1 MAVASSSSFG
11 ITNYSRLRDTAR
23 RYLVEMTLKNTVYT
37 PISTEY
43 VGSMLPN
50 SSNPDGLSEIPLVIS
65 SLNDWEKEL
74 ISYYIV
80 GVSMISVCCIGLVG
94 NFLSLIVL
102 TRRAIGA
109 STTNTYLISL
119 AIADM
124 FVLIATIL
132 TAVKDSRKPVAG
144 RMSWLVWQD
153 APIVPRAY
161 PFCHATAI
169 LFQVTSVW
177 LTVAFAADRYLMIC
191 HPFWAKRWCTLKLAK
206 IIIILIYLF
215 SVIYGIPRY
224 FEYKVFEMYLPL
236 NPTLLEFQYGDLTP
250 SSLSVQ
256 NLSTFTSVISDNGM
270 IGDGFTSDSMTSI
283 SIVWYQ
289 LTSFG
294 ESAQFRKA
302 YHLWSWVLLVVGI
315 PFTLIAI
322 MNTFLIL
329 EVRKSSRKCV
339 DQTKRSEYRR
349 QDTNIMLIGVI
360 IIFFIC
366 QLPAAVSHIAWG
378 LITIESSKKMSW
390 FLLNEIGNLLIIVN
404 SAINLLPYYIFS
416 RRFRRHFVRT
426 FWPYRCVRDNGLH
439 CIYIPEWATRSLNN
453 NDDEDSELAGTATQ
467 YGYNPR
473 TNLRNYSNYRLSIY
487 RNNSSSSRSRPSL
500 PSNIRASCE
509 SQKLFS
515 HIFRPIFHMRRKRTK
530 ASSISSELKPIPVD
544 KGLLSKKVLLN
555 DCKIIDDIKSNSHN
569 LLGDI
574 TCSNNTNNKN
584 LKSSSSYTLPY
595 RGSNSSHSSV
605 SFLVLTDNNLN
616 DKHLKLIQKKK
627 SISDFRFDK
636 TRQCDHKID
645 MDYEIKSK
653 TCTTNINSNNTNN
666 TNVDKNKNIPI
677 KSSYNNNN
685 NNNNLKKSSLIYLQS
700 LEEMSSN
707 PDIENL

>member
-1 MAVASSSSFG
+1 M
-11 ITNYSRLRDTAR
+11 
-23 RYLVEMTLKNTVYT
+23 
-37 PISTEY
+37 
-43 VGSMLPN
+43 
-50 SSNPDGLSEIPLVIS
+50 
-65 SLNDWEKEL
+65 
-74 ISYYIV
+74 
-80 GVSMISVCCIGLVG
+80 
-94 NFLSLIVL
+94 
-102 TRRAIGA
+102 
-109 STTNTYLISL
+109 
-119 AIADM
+119 
-124 FVLIATIL
+124 
-132 TAVKDSRKPVAG
+132 
-144 RMSWLVWQD
+144 
-153 APIVPRAY
+153 
-161 PFCHATAI
+161 
-169 LFQVTSVW
+169 VTSVW

-191 HPFWAKRWCTLKLAK
+191 HPFWAKRCL
-206 IIIILIYLF
+206 
-215 SVIYGIPRY
+215 IYGIPRY

-236 NPTLLEFQYGDLTP
+236 NPTLLEFQYGDLIN
-250 SSLSVQ
+250 SDLSVQ
-256 NLSTFTSVISDNGM
+256 NLSTFTSVNSDNGM
-270 IGDGFTSDSMTSI
+270 VGNGITSDSMTSI

-294 ESAQFRKA
+294 ESVQFRKA

-416 RRFRRHFVRT
+416 RRFRRHFIRT

-453 NDDEDSELAGTATQ
+453 NDDGEESELAGTATQ

-473 TNLRNYSNYRLSIY
+473 MNLRNHSNYRLSIY

-500 PSNIRASCE
+500 PSNNRASCE

-515 HIFRPIFHMRRKRTK
+515 HIFRPIFHMRQKRTK
-530 ASSISSELKPIPVD
+530 ALSISSELKPIPVD
-544 KGLLSKKVLLN
+544 KGLLSKRILLD

-569 LLGDI
+569 LLKDI
-574 TCSNNTNNKN
+574 TCSNNINNRN

-595 RGSNSSHSSV
+595 RGSNSSHCSV
-605 SFLVLTDNNLN
+605 
-616 DKHLKLIQKKK
+616 
-627 SISDFRFDK
+627 
-636 TRQCDHKID
+636 
-645 MDYEIKSK
+645 Y
-653 TCTTNINSNNTNN
+653 
-666 TNVDKNKNIPI
+666 
-677 KSSYNNNN
+677 
-685 NNNNLKKSSLIYLQS
+685 
-700 LEEMSSN
+700 
-707 PDIENL
+707 

>member
-1 MAVASSSSFG
+1 MIPKSTISPTNSSEYFG
-11 ITNYSRLRDTAR
+11 SI
-23 RYLVEMTLKNTVYT
+23 
-37 PISTEY
+37 
-43 VGSMLPN
+43 LPN
-50 SSNPDGLSEIPLVIS
+50 SSNLDGLSEIPLVIS
-65 SLNDWEKEL
+65 SLDGDKEL

-119 AIADM
+119 AIADIL
-124 FVLIATIL
+124 VLIATIL
-132 TAVKDSRKPVAG
+132 TAIKDSRKPVAG

-191 HPFWAKRWCTLKLAK
+191 HPFWAKRWCTMKLAK
-206 IIIILIYLF
+206 IIILLIYVF
-215 SVIYGIPRY
+215 SLIYGIPRY

-236 NPTLLEFQYGDLTP
+236 NPTLLEFQYGDLTN
-250 SSLSVQ
+250 SDLSVQ
-256 NLSTFTSVISDNGM
+256 NLSTFTSVISDKGMVGNG
-270 IGDGFTSDSMTSI
+270 ITSDSMTSI

-294 ESAQFRKA
+294 ESVQFRKA

-416 RRFRRHFVRT
+416 RRFRRHFIRT

-453 NDDEDSELAGTATQ
+453 NDDGEESELAGTATQ

-473 TNLRNYSNYRLSIY
+473 MNLRNHSNYRLSIY

-500 PSNIRASCE
+500 PSNNRASCE

-515 HIFRPIFHMRRKRTK
+515 HIFRPIFHMRQKQTK
-530 ASSISSELKPIPVD
+530 ALSISSELKPMPVD
-544 KGLLSKKVLLN
+544 KGLLSKRILLD

-569 LLGDI
+569 LLKDI
-574 TCSNNTNNKN
+574 TCSNNINSRN

-595 RGSNSSHSSV
+595 RGSNSSHCSV
-605 SFLVLTDNNLN
+605 SFLVLTDKNLN
-616 DKHLKLIQKKK
+616 AKHLKSIRKKK

-645 MDYEIKSK
+645 TDYETKSK
-653 TCTTNINSNNTNN
+653 TCTTIINSSNINN
-666 TNVDKNKNIPI
+666 TNVDKDKNLSIN
-677 KSSYNNNN
+677 SSYNH
-685 NNNNLKKSSLIYLQS
+685 NNNNLKKSTLIYLQS
-700 LEEMSSN
+700 LEEISSN
-707 PDIENL
+707 PDIESS

>member
-1 MAVASSSSFG
+1 MIPKSTVSSTNSS
-11 ITNYSRLRDTAR
+11 
-23 RYLVEMTLKNTVYT
+23 
-37 PISTEY
+37 EY
-43 VGSMLPN
+43 VGSILPN
-50 SSNPDGLSEIPLVIS
+50 SSYLDGLSEIPLVIS
-65 SLNDWEKEL
+65 SLNDGDKEL

-132 TAVKDSRKPVAG
+132 TAIKDSRKPVAG

-191 HPFWAKRWCTLKLAK
+191 HPFWAKRWCTMKLAK
-206 IIIILIYLF
+206 IIIILIYVF
-215 SVIYGIPRY
+215 SLIYGIPRY

-236 NPTLLEFQYGDLTP
+236 NPTLLEFQYGDLIN
-250 SSLSVQ
+250 SDLSVQ
-256 NLSTFTSVISDNGM
+256 NLSTFTSVNSDNGM
-270 IGDGFTSDSMTSI
+270 VGNGITSDSMTSI

-294 ESAQFRKA
+294 ESVQFRKA

-416 RRFRRHFVRT
+416 RRFRRHFIRT

-453 NDDEDSELAGTATQ
+453 NDDGEESELAGTATQ

-473 TNLRNYSNYRLSIY
+473 MNLRNHSNYRLSIY

-500 PSNIRASCE
+500 PSNNRASCE

-515 HIFRPIFHMRRKRTK
+515 HIFRPIFHMRQKRTK
-530 ASSISSELKPIPVD
+530 ALSISSELKPIPVD
-544 KGLLSKKVLLN
+544 KGLLSKRILLD

-569 LLGDI
+569 LLKDI
-574 TCSNNTNNKN
+574 TCSNNINNRN

-595 RGSNSSHSSV
+595 RGSNSSHCSV
-605 SFLVLTDNNLN
+605 SFLVLTDKNLN
-616 DKHLKLIQKKK
+616 TKHLKSIRKKK

-645 MDYEIKSK
+645 TDYETKSK
-653 TCTTNINSNNTNN
+653 TCTTIINSNNINN
-666 TNVDKNKNIPI
+666 TNVDKDNNLSIN
-677 KSSYNNNN
+677 SSYNH

-700 LEEMSSN
+700 LEEISSN
-707 PDIENL
+707 PDIESS